1 MTMPKGF
8 KSKNGYA
15 TTTELGGKSYQQIAN
30 IMTERGYVMN
40 HSTARN
46 VFLSAMSKFAME
58 LFEIYN
64 IPASKDKI
72 KQVSS
77 DPRFQS
83 GLMTAIVDLE
93 DVPQF
98 YKFPEG

>member
-1 MTMPKGF
+1 MSMPKGY
-8 KSKNGYA
+8 KVEHGYA
-15 TTTELGGKSYQQIAN
+15 TVDSGLGYREIAEK
-30 IMTERGYVMN
+30 MTDNGCKMN

-46 VFLSAMSKFAME
+46 IFLSAMSKFATE

-64 IPASKDKI
+64 IPATQDKI

-93 DVPQF
+93 DVSQF
-98 YKFPEG
+98 YKFPES